1 MNRAIL
7 TQASTRGLADRMFLA
22 AAARLPRPL
31 LLGWLWLRFWPMN
44 PLIVLRSA
52 IWRHVARASS

>member
-1 MNRAIL
+1 MNHAIL
-7 TQASTRGLADRMFLA
+7 AQASTGGLADCMFLA
-22 AAARLPRPL
+22 AAPRLPRAL

-52 IWRHVARASS
+52 IWRHFARASS